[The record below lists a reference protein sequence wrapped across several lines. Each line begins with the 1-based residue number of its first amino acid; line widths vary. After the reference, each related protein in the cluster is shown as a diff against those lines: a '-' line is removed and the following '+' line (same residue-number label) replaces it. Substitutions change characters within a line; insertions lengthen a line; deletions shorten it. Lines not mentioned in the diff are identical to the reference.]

1 MKKRIISFILILSM
15 VSGLFVT
22 FGTNVTANGVN
33 HKSGSDDLCNM
44 LTYAYNAMQYSSPK
58 YYIAHHNINNV
69 YNADSLKENF
79 DDSPTTA
86 IVNSLKDSSG
96 WEKFSTIVL
105 EVLTTIFEFD
115 GELTQQDLYDT
126 LLISMLL
133 EGAVKEANDTDAV
146 NETQSFI
153 SDIFSLTITV
163 NDVEMPLFEYLKS
176 NIDPS
181 QIFKLIKETLKLASE
196 TNDIF
201 SFSINGDTVT
211 FTGSIFFK
219 FISWLSNKK
228 ISVENCAEFSETIDT
243 VLDTLEYGFMIF
255 EEMGE
260 LCTILA
266 KSFII
271 WKYVDESALVL
282 LEKMRTYTNDTFLKT
297 AISKY
302 IRLIEDDSISGFINC
317 VIDNICET
325 TTELNL
331 NALCMLFKSK
341 VLSKSAIY
349 TTATLTFTAFDLAGH
364 LSDKAEMIYVV
375 RCLNTVNQAV
385 ILSIQDIEDIC
396 VAGYDKETSVPY
408 CDGYVSGMLMAYR
421 LLATE
426 LDYATE
432 YLNTW
437 YGTEKF
443 NAYFGNNA
451 AWDQW
456 KTSIAHA
463 RNLYETL
470 KPSNFMDKAL
480 NRYNGHKDVINK
492 GLTVIYD
499 LNGGEGSIP
508 SQVKPYDGSIFLSD
522 TIPTKQGSTFLGW
535 SVKGVLY
542 QSGEE
547 LGLYLK
553 ELGTTLRPCWC
564 SDELVITALWEP
576 NGTPDPDP
584 DPKPDP
590 DPTPDPDPDPD
601 PDPTPEFYTLS
612 GIIRNATEGSA
623 DYGKAVEG
631 VTVTRKAS
639 DGTVIDSAVTDA
651 TGTFSFAF
659 TGEKGDYIFVLSK
672 AGFQTFTTAAMTIHQ
687 TSPSL
692 GAFVIYEEETEAE
705 IIASGTC
712 GDNLTWTLDDAG
724 TLTIS
729 GEGEMKDYSDTDTG
743 YPWNDYI
750 NPSWIGQLRF
760 YGIKKAILCEG
771 VTTLASEAFVQRRSR
786 YSFRS
791 GNVLENIQLPETLD
805 RIEDYAFSMC
815 TKLSNITIPKSVS
828 HIAHNAFSIYLINP
842 SDTASLQ
849 NIFVDPE
856 NKYYCDI
863 NGILCEKSSWSEEIK
878 RIIRC
883 PSLNSTTTFE
893 IPYTVAYIENYA
905 FSYCENLKH
914 IAFMENNDKYSC
926 MYSIGT
932 GAFYNCINLQG
943 MYLPQNIVYMYSD
956 CFNGCSS
963 VEKYQISEKNE
974 YFYTDENGILYTK
987 DVSKLIQYPAGN
999 STLSAFTVPDTVTTI
1014 EGGAFS
1020 NASYLESITIP
1031 DTFTEISFEMF
1042 ARCTGLRY
1050 FTIPASVTSIEYAAF
1065 SGCSNLQSITIP
1077 ETVTSIDD
1085 RVFSGCS
1092 SLESIT
1098 IPETITSIGNSV
1110 FSGCSSLKTINLPSQ
1125 LTSIGEWAFADCSAL
1140 TTITIPE
1147 TITSIDNSVFSGC
1160 SSLKTIN
1167 LPSQLTSIGEWAFAD
1182 CTSLTSVYFYGDAPT
1197 ITKNTF
1203 KNTPSS
1209 LVLYYIA
1216 GKSGWTSPT
1225 WTDSNGV
1232 TYNTATFTPGDVDP
1246 KPTVPGDIS
1255 GDGVLDYFD
1264 VTALYAAYQSGEVNT
1279 DVMDVNHDGVV
1290 DYYDVSKLYAA
1301 FRGTAVLP

>member
-133 EGAVKEANDTDAV
+133 EGAVKEANDIDAADEV
-146 NETQSFI
+146 QSFI

-163 NDVEMPLFEYLKS
+163 NDVAMPLFEYLKA
-176 NIDPS
+176 NKDPAHIIKS
-181 QIFKLIKETLKLASE
+181 IKEAIKKASVDDLSDVF
-196 TNDIF
+196 TI
-201 SFSINGDTVT
+201 SANGDTIS
-211 FTGSIFFK
+211 FSGGLFYRL
-219 FISWLSNKK
+219 ISWASNKK
-228 ISVENCAEFSETIDT
+228 ISVENCAKFSKNIDK
-243 VLDTLEYGFMIF
+243 VFDILEYGFMALD
-255 EEMGE
+255 ELDE

-564 SDELVITALWEP
+564 SDELVITAQWEP

-601 PDPTPEFYTLS
+601 PDPTPESYTLS

-651 TGTFSFAF
+651 TGTFSFTF
-659 TGEKGDYIFVLSK
+659 TGEKGDYIFMFSK
-672 AGFQTFTTAAMTIHQ
+672 TGFQTKETAAMTIHQ

-692 GAFVIYEEETEAE
+692 GAFVIYEEEIVDE
-705 IIASGTC
+705 GTC
-712 GDNLTWTLDDAG
+712 GTNLTWTLDSDG

-729 GEGEMKDYSDTDTG
+729 GEGAMTDYNGDVA
-743 YPWNDYI
+743 PWDAKRA
-750 NPSWIGQLRF
+750 Q
-760 YGIKKAILCEG
+760 IK
-771 VTTLASEAFVQRRSR
+771 
-786 YSFRS
+786 
-791 GNVLENIQLPETLD
+791 NVLIGNGIT
-805 RIEDYAFSMC
+805 RIGDYAFYECTRLTEISIPDSVTNIGDSAFYHCSRLTQISIPDSVTSIGSYAFCDCSSLTQISIPDSVTGIKGYTFYDCSSLTQISIPDSVTIIGNSAFSYCSSLTKISIPDSVISIGDSAFYHCSSLTEISM
-815 TKLSNITIPKSVS
+815 SNSVS
-828 HIAHNAFSIYLINP
+828 SIG
-842 SDTASLQ
+842 
-849 NIFVDPE
+849 E
-856 NKYYCDI
+856 
-863 NGILCEKSSWSEEIK
+863 
-878 RIIRC
+878 
-883 PSLNSTTTFE
+883 
-893 IPYTVAYIENYA
+893 YA
-905 FSYCENLKH
+905 FSYCSSLAQISIPNSVISIRSYVFSNCSSLTEVSIPNS
-914 IAFMENNDKYSC
+914 IS
-926 MYSIGT
+926 SIGEY
-932 GAFYNCINLQG
+932 AFSY
-943 MYLPQNIVYMYSD
+943 
-956 CFNGCSS
+956 CSS
-963 VEKYQISEKNE
+963 LTEVSIPDSVSSIGGYAFSYCSSLAQISIPNSVTNLG
-974 YFYTDENGILYTK
+974 YYTFYKCSSL
-987 DVSKLIQYPAGN
+987 
-999 STLSAFTVPDTVTTI
+999 
-1014 EGGAFS
+1014 
-1020 NASYLESITIP
+1020 
-1031 DTFTEISFEMF
+1031 TEIS
-1042 ARCTGLRY
+1042 
-1050 FTIPASVTSIEYAAF
+1050 IPDSVTYLGYATFSYCYSLTKISIPDSVIHIEDYTFYDCSSLTQISIPDSVTSIGNIAFAHCSSLTEISIPDSVTSIGFSAFLYCSSLTEISIPDSVISIGYAAF
-1065 SGCSNLQSITIP
+1065 SDCSRLTKISIPGSIT
-1077 ETVTSIDD
+1077 SIEYSTF
-1085 RVFSGCS
+1085 RNCS
-1092 SLESIT
+1092 SLTEISIPDSVT
-1098 IPETITSIGNSV
+1098 NIGDHAFYSCTN
-1110 FSGCSSLKTINLPSQ
+1110 
-1125 LTSIGEWAFADCSAL
+1125 LTSI
-1140 TTITIPE
+1140 
-1147 TITSIDNSVFSGC
+1147 
-1160 SSLKTIN
+1160 
-1167 LPSQLTSIGEWAFAD
+1167 
-1182 CTSLTSVYFYGDAPT
+1182 YFYGDTPIVGSDAFS
-1197 ITKNTF
+1197 NTAS
-1203 KNTPSS
+1203 NLT
-1209 LVLYYIA
+1209 LYYIH

-1225 WTDSNGV
+1225 WNG
-1232 TYNTATFTPGDVDP
+1232 YNTATFTPDSVDP
-1246 KPTVPGDIS
+1246 EPTVPGDLT

-1264 VTALYAAYQSGEVNT
+1264 ISALYSAYQSGEVDPAT
-1279 DVMDVNHDGVV
+1279 MDVNNDGVV
-1290 DYYDVSKLYAA
+1290 DYYDVAKLYAA
-1301 FRGTAVLP
+1301 FRGTISLGN

>member
-1 MKKRIISFILILSM
+1 MR
-15 VSGLFVT
+15 
-22 FGTNVTANGVN
+22 
-33 HKSGSDDLCNM
+33 
-44 LTYAYNAMQYSSPK
+44 
-58 YYIAHHNINNV
+58 
-69 YNADSLKENF
+69 
-79 DDSPTTA
+79 
-86 IVNSLKDSSG
+86 
-96 WEKFSTIVL
+96 
-105 EVLTTIFEFD
+105 
-115 GELTQQDLYDT
+115 
-126 LLISMLL
+126 
-133 EGAVKEANDTDAV
+133 
-146 NETQSFI
+146 
-153 SDIFSLTITV
+153 
-163 NDVEMPLFEYLKS
+163 
-176 NIDPS
+176 
-181 QIFKLIKETLKLASE
+181 IKETLKLASE

-564 SDELVITALWEP
+564 SDELVITAQWEP

-590 DPTPDPDPDPD
+590 DPTPDPDPDPN
-601 PDPTPEFYTLS
+601 PDPTPESYTLS

-623 DYGKAVEG
+623 DYGKVVEG

-639 DGTVIDSAVTDA
+639 DGTVIDSTTTDA
-651 TGTFSFAF
+651 NGTFSFTF

-712 GDNLTWTLDDAG
+712 CLL
-724 TLTIS
+724 
-729 GEGEMKDYSDTDTG
+729 
-743 YPWNDYI
+743 
-750 NPSWIGQLRF
+750 
-760 YGIKKAILCEG
+760 
-771 VTTLASEAFVQRRSR
+771 
-786 YSFRS
+786 
-791 GNVLENIQLPETLD
+791 
-805 RIEDYAFSMC
+805 
-815 TKLSNITIPKSVS
+815 
-828 HIAHNAFSIYLINP
+828 
-842 SDTASLQ
+842 
-849 NIFVDPE
+849 
-856 NKYYCDI
+856 
-863 NGILCEKSSWSEEIK
+863 
-878 RIIRC
+878 
-883 PSLNSTTTFE
+883 
-893 IPYTVAYIENYA
+893 
-905 FSYCENLKH
+905 
-914 IAFMENNDKYSC
+914 
-926 MYSIGT
+926 
-932 GAFYNCINLQG
+932 
-943 MYLPQNIVYMYSD
+943 
-956 CFNGCSS
+956 
-963 VEKYQISEKNE
+963 
-974 YFYTDENGILYTK
+974 
-987 DVSKLIQYPAGN
+987 
-999 STLSAFTVPDTVTTI
+999 
-1014 EGGAFS
+1014 
-1020 NASYLESITIP
+1020 
-1031 DTFTEISFEMF
+1031 
-1042 ARCTGLRY
+1042 
-1050 FTIPASVTSIEYAAF
+1050 
-1065 SGCSNLQSITIP
+1065 
-1077 ETVTSIDD
+1077 
-1085 RVFSGCS
+1085 
-1092 SLESIT
+1092 
-1098 IPETITSIGNSV
+1098 
-1110 FSGCSSLKTINLPSQ
+1110 
-1125 LTSIGEWAFADCSAL
+1125 
-1140 TTITIPE
+1140 
-1147 TITSIDNSVFSGC
+1147 
-1160 SSLKTIN
+1160 
-1167 LPSQLTSIGEWAFAD
+1167 
-1182 CTSLTSVYFYGDAPT
+1182 
-1197 ITKNTF
+1197 
-1203 KNTPSS
+1203 
-1209 LVLYYIA
+1209 
-1216 GKSGWTSPT
+1216 
-1225 WTDSNGV
+1225 
-1232 TYNTATFTPGDVDP
+1232 
-1246 KPTVPGDIS
+1246 
-1255 GDGVLDYFD
+1255 
-1264 VTALYAAYQSGEVNT
+1264 
-1279 DVMDVNHDGVV
+1279 
-1290 DYYDVSKLYAA
+1290 
-1301 FRGTAVLP
+1301 